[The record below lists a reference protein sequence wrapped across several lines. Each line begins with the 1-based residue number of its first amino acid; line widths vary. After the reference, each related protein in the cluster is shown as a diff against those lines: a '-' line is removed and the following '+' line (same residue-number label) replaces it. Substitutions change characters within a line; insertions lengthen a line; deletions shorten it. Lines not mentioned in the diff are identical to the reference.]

1 MFVGGGDVES
11 IRIRFGMLSQRD
23 EIIEYE
29 LSVPVLVSTALGY
42 KLELLTPK
50 RFLVETDQNGGFLSQ
65 SLRGLDQGIPSDP
78 LQHGR
83 FLESDKSQSR
93 GPLDDP
99 SKLREKI

>member
-65 SLRGLDQGIPSDP
+65 SLRGLDQGFPSDP
-78 LQHGR
+78 SRHGG
-83 FLESDKSQSR
+83 SWS
-93 GPLDDP
+93 
-99 SKLREKI
+99 LRNPEAGRVNKIP